1 MSQALKLFT
10 RVVVLVC
17 FALLITLCVGNND
30 YKTYQDAY
38 FHITD
43 SNDHFEL
50 LYVAISDIFFGM
62 GFSYQVFLFCIS
74 FVALILMSSTVYR
87 YSYKPEMV
95 LLLYFIFP
103 FIIDATQIRNFISM
117 AISIYAFRF
126 LVDKDK
132 YWVINYYLG
141 ITIALFFH
149 TATIVLFAIPIL
161 MCFKGYAKFILPIII
176 AIGVIFVYSDYFYT
190 VTNAVYKLLFG
201 HDLTYSYL
209 LESSARPGLGLFLPV
224 GCHLMLVFLLYQFE
238 DPYPVQYSAILK
250 NKEYVLRNYHRKENF
265 NVYFEKY
272 FFMTLILIIAYAMT
286 SHFSRLLRNL
296 YVLVFIAALNLYHK
310 TDKSTKMTIIIV
322 LSFVMLVSLG
332 NYVIPHWDGVVT
344 PFFMFKKLI

>member
-10 RVVVLVC
+10 RVIVLVC

-103 FIIDATQIRNFISM
+103 FIIDATQIRNFIAM
-117 AISIYAFRF
+117 AISIYSFRF

-132 YWVINYYLG
+132 YWIINYYLG
-141 ITIALFFH
+141 LTIALFFH
-149 TATIVLFAIPIL
+149 TASIVLFIIPIL
-161 MCFKGYAKFILPIII
+161 MCFKGYTKFILPIII
-176 AIGVIFVYSDYFYT
+176 AIGVIFVYSDNFYT
-190 VTNAVYKLLFG
+190 VSNAVYKLLFG

-238 DPYPVQYSAILK
+238 DPYPAQYSEILK
-250 NKEYVLRNYHRKENF
+250 NKEYVLRTYHRKENF

-286 SHFSRLLRNL
+286 SHFSRILRNL
-296 YVLVFIAALNLYHK
+296 YVLVFIAALNIYHK
-310 TDKSTKMTIIIV
+310 ADNSIKMIIIMV
-322 LSFVMLVSLG
+322 LSFVLLVSIG
-332 NYVIPHWDGVVT
+332 NYVFPYWDGVVT
-344 PFFMFKKLI
+344 PFFTFKELI